1 MAADMDEKVE
11 KLVEYLI
18 EDASRDHRLGN
29 LTVHLQPDKRVII
42 GILERLQIILFP
54 AHFGRKKTVSE
65 FAVKY
70 ELGSLVEEVY
80 AALVEQITLALLH
93 APEYTNTTKPQRKEK
108 AAELAEAFLDKLV
121 TLREYL
127 KMDIQA
133 AYDGDPAAF
142 NKDEIIFSYPGFYA
156 IMVNRIAHE
165 LHLLKVPL
173 IPRIMT
179 EHAHSAT
186 GIDIH
191 PGATIG
197 RYFFIDHGTGVVIG
211 ETTTIGDRV
220 KIYQGVTLGGLST
233 RAGQGLSGKKR
244 HPTIENDVTIYSNAS
259 ILGGETVIGEGCV
272 IGGNCFITSSVPAH
286 MRVSFQNPK
295 LTYKPD
301 GFAVT
306 DQSQDWDC
314 GKGEKCEGCKLRQK

>member
-1 MAADMDEKVE
+1 MADNMAEKVE
-11 KLVEYLI
+11 RIVDYII
-18 EDASRDHRLGN
+18 EDAGRDHRLGN
-29 LTVHLQPDKRVII
+29 LSVHLQPDKRAVI
-42 GILERLQIILFP
+42 GILDRMQIVLFP
-54 AHFGRKKTVSE
+54 AHFGRRKQISE

-70 ELGSLVEEVY
+70 ELGGLIEEIYSVLVD
-80 AALVEQITLALLH
+80 QITLALLH
-93 APEYTNTTKPQRKEK
+93 HPDYAETVKAERKAQAGK
-108 AAELAEAFLDKLV
+108 VASVFLDQIPK
-121 TLREYL
+121 LREYL

-133 AYDGDPAAF
+133 AFDGDPAAF

-165 LHLLKVPL
+165 LHLLQVPL

-179 EHAHSAT
+179 EHAHSST

-233 RAGQGLSGKKR
+233 RAGQGLRNKKR

-259 ILGGETVIGEGCV
+259 ILGGETVIGEGCI
-272 IGGNCFITSSVPAH
+272 IGGNCFITQSVPPH
-286 MRVSFQNPK
+286 MRVSFQNPE
-295 LTYKPD
+295 LQFKPD
-301 GFAVT
+301 HFAIN
-306 DQSQDWDC
+306 DECKDWRDD
-314 GKGEKCEGCKLRQK
+314 

>member
-1 MAADMDEKVE
+1 MAQSMDAKVAGI
-11 KLVEYLI
+11 VSYLI
-18 EDASRDHRLGN
+18 EDAEKDHKLGS
-29 LTVHLQPDKRVII
+29 LTVHLQPSKQVII
-42 GILERLQIILFP
+42 SILDRLQIILFP
-54 AHFGRKKTVSE
+54 AHFGRKKSVSD

-70 ELGSLVEEVY
+70 ELGCLIEEVY
-80 AALVEQITLALLH
+80 SDLIEQITLALLH
-93 APEYTNTTKPQRKEK
+93 HPDYSETTKPERKAR
-108 AAELAEAFLDKLV
+108 AAELTGVFLDQLTK
-121 TLREYL
+121 LREYL
-127 KMDIQA
+127 KMDLQA
-133 AYDGDPAAF
+133 AFDGDPAAF

-179 EHAHSAT
+179 EHAHSET

-233 RAGQGLSGKKR
+233 RAGQGLRDVKR
-244 HPTIENDVTIYSNAS
+244 HPTIGNDVTIYSNAS
-259 ILGGETVIGEGCV
+259 ILGGQTVIGEGCV
-272 IGGNCFITSSVPAH
+272 IGGSCFITESVPPH
-286 MRVSFQNPK
+286 MRVSFRTQE
-295 LTYKPD
+295 LLFKPD
-301 GFAVT
+301 KFAIS
-306 DQSQDWDC
+306 DDC
-314 GKGEKCEGCKLRQK
+314 DNWNYEI